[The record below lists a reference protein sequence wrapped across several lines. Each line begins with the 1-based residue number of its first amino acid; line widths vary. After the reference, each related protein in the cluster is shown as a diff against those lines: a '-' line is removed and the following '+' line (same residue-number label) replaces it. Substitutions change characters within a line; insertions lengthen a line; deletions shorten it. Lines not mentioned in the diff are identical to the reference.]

1 MVGFVISL
9 SNDMVVL
16 ILMLLGYRRMIFV
29 IWILRYWIATFLF
42 TLRSRV
48 LFNPKGMM
56 GHGVGPYLRLNKIE
70 SPSLM
75 MNFTTIS
82 YLFNYIFLFIL

>member
-1 MVGFVISL
+1 MVGFVVSL
-9 SNDMVVL
+9 SNDMVIL

-29 IWILRYWIATFLF
+29 IWILRCWIGTFPFILQ
-42 TLRSRV
+42 SRV

-56 GHGVGPYLRLNKIE
+56 GHGVGPYLGLNEIG

-75 MNFTTIS
+75 MNFIAIS
-82 YLFNYIFLFIL
+82 YLFNYNFGYIR